1 MLIDTKFDNHI
12 LQIEKEL
19 EDYDILE
26 FKNMITSI
34 FINEIL
40 PTKNDLKTIALIVR
54 VCLDSIK
61 DNTINAN
68 NINVNTIME
77 FINNNID
84 DANLLS
90 FRVVHNLESGLIGFK
105 IITNLNS
112 SLDTYC
118 LNEILCID
126 DIKYY
131 TIDELIN
138 KMFIISIDID
148 DK

>member
-126 DIKYY
+126 DIRYY
-131 TIDELIN
+131 TMDELIN

>member
-61 DNTINAN
+61 DNIINAN

-90 FRVVHNLESGLIGFK
+90 FRVVHNLKSGLIGFK

>member
-1 MLIDTKFDNHI
+1 MLINTKFDNHI

-61 DNTINAN
+61 DNIINAN

>member
-34 FINEIL
+34 FINEVL
-40 PTKNDLKTIALIVR
+40 PTKNDLKTIALIAR

-61 DNTINAN
+61 DNIINAN

-126 DIKYY
+126 DIRYY
-131 TIDELIN
+131 TMDELIN